1 MIIKDV
7 LGVHLLRNPAWGV
20 HRVKCC
26 RRLGKYCRRLEKY
39 CRRLKKYCCR
49 LKKYERLLEKYCRR
63 LKKYERFFEKY
74 CRRLGIRTMQGW
86 CRVLHKVYY
95 QQHDANQALT

>member
-1 MIIKDV
+1 MKPCIEGASEEAV
-7 LGVHLLRNPAWGV
+7 PPF
-20 HRVKCC
+20 VKI
-26 RRLGKYCRRLEKY
+26 LTPFEKILPPFGKIRTPFGKILPPFE
-39 CRRLKKYCCR
+39 
-49 LKKYERLLEKYCRR
+49 KYERLLEKYCRR

-95 QQHDANQALT
+95 QQPDANQALI

>member
-20 HRVKCC
+20 HRVK
-26 RRLGKYCRRLEKY
+26 YCRRLV
-39 CRRLKKYCCR
+39 
-49 LKKYERLLEKYCRR
+49 KYERLLEKYCRR

-74 CRRLGIRTMQGW
+74 CLCLGIRTMQGW

-95 QQHDANQALT
+95 RQYDANQALI